1 MQVLISL
8 SKMKS
13 PLEEQKV
20 ILENAK
26 DNVTKAQRSE
36 KLARKRLQDATE
48 EQRNV
53 DGARKEVNIRSA
65 IRRRASDVERA
76 QQQKVGR
83 AGVVDRLIVE
93 LERLD
98 KSKDTDQNR
107 KANEER
113 RASLRKQISDART
126 AMKKIK
132 LPKSTVKRKKRRR

>member
-13 PLEEQKV
+13 PLEDQKV

-36 KLARKRLQDATE
+36 KLARKKLQDATE

-83 AGVVDRLIVE
+83 AGVVDRLIAE

-113 RASLRKQISDART
+113 RTSLRKQISDART

>member
-20 ILENAK
+20 VLENAK
-26 DNVTKAQRSE
+26 DNVKKAQRSE
-36 KLARKRLQDATE
+36 KLARDSLQEATE
-48 EQRNV
+48 NQRNV
-53 DGARKEVNIRSA
+53 QGARKELAERGK
-65 IRRRASDVERA
+65 IRRRAVDVARI

-83 AGVVDRLIVE
+83 AGVVDRLINE
-93 LERLD
+93 LERLE
-98 KSKDTDQNR
+98 KTEDTDANK

-113 RASLRKQISDART
+113 RASLRKQISEARE

>member
-83 AGVVDRLIVE
+83 AGVVDRLIAE

>member
-36 KLARKRLQDATE
+36 KLARKKLQDATE

-83 AGVVDRLIVE
+83 AGVVDRLISE

-132 LPKSTVKRKKRRR
+132 LPKSTIKRKKRRR